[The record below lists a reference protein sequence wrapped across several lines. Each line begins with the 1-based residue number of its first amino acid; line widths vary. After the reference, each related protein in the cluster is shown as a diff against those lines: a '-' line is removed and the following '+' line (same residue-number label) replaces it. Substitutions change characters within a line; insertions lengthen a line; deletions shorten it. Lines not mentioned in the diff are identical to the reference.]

1 MSDVFLLYLFTRLD
15 ALQTFTWFASAVSA
29 GLVMIFAVLI
39 SESKQ
44 AEIGRFRVSRNWAAV
59 VAVVMAAVHVM
70 VPDKEDAAII
80 FGGALVAKAVR
91 SDAAAEA
98 AGDVARVSGKALT
111 VLEQYFD
118 EQLKKK

>member
-98 AGDVARVSGKALT
+98 AGDVARISGKALT

>member
-111 VLEQYFD
+111 VLEQYFA